1 MAFRRR
7 AHRAGDGLR
16 VAGGELRGRRLAAP
30 RGGEA
35 RPTTERAREA
45 VFSILGDVR
54 GARVLDLFC
63 GSGALGIEALSRGAA
78 RATLVDTRPDAAER
92 NVEQLGLAGRAEVV
106 RSDAARYLAG
116 SGEAFDLVLCDPPY
130 KLADR
135 FAAKI
140 DPLIRDRL
148 AEGARVIVESSPK
161 SPLELSLPMRLERR
175 YGETLVRLYETGS
188 S

>member
-1 MAFRRR
+1 M
-7 AHRAGDGLR
+7 
-16 VAGGELRGRRLAAP
+16 
-30 RGGEA
+30 

-45 VFSILGDVR
+45 VFSILGEIG

-78 RATLVDTRPDAAER
+78 HATFVDTDPDAARR
-92 NVEQLGLAGRAEVV
+92 NVEQLGLIERADIV
-106 RSDAARYLAG
+106 RSDAARYLAA
-116 SGEAFDLVLCDPPY
+116 SDQAFDLILCDPPY

-135 FAAKI
+135 FAAEL
-140 DPLIRDRL
+140 DPSIRDRL

-175 YGETLVRLYETGS
+175 YGETLVRVYQVEAQ
-188 S
+188 

>member
-1 MAFRRR
+1 
-7 AHRAGDGLR
+7 
-16 VAGGELRGRRLAAP
+16 V
-30 RGGEA
+30 

-45 VFSILGDVR
+45 VFSILGEIG

-63 GSGALGIEALSRGAA
+63 GSGALGIEAISRGAA
-78 RATLVDTRPDAAER
+78 HATLVDTDPEAARR
-92 NVEQLGLAGRAEVV
+92 NVEQLGLTERAEVV

-116 SGEAFDLVLCDPPY
+116 SGGSFVLVLCDPPY

-135 FAAKI
+135 FAAEL
-140 DPLIRDRL
+140 DPSIRNRL

-175 YGETLVRLYETGS
+175 YGETLIRVYQAEAK
-188 S
+188 